1 MSIIVSKPLLKSGYR
16 QEWSTNSWACVHWV
30 YKIVQLGPSLVPHL
44 LCKVAIFCQDWWCT
58 HYAWTNCNAVHI
70 SCSAVSLHLYNRT
83 RCQPTTIL
91 TYLRSYLLYQRN
103 STEEEIMFWVHPY
116 AINIFIFG
124 IVHKKWT
131 HKQNLF
137 LLCLPVLIDQ
147 NCENLSINIYNFPR
161 NLKFILRTLE
171 FSPICNVC
179 YPHNKCPQSQG
190 GMICPKGWRLRSR
203 GRGLRSRWGQGG
215 RRFPEWWSS
224 RSGSSSR
231 RWRAR
236 RLPPHPCGW
245 VRWPNGELL
254 GSHSWA
260 LSITQA
266 GCRGCTSDKS
276 TLASQLYDW
285 ACLSLCLLTLLIFF
299 SRKRIDNPWESRE
312 APTIKHGARFIH
324 FILLI
329 SKYLNK
335 LCKHL
340 LFFNYKFWLLGMWI
354 ENLKLSRAELAH
366 QVFAWNIS
374 VLIIMKNVEMNFQPI
389 LVM

>member
-1 MSIIVSKPLLKSGYR
+1 MSILVSKPLLRPGYR

-91 TYLRSYLLYQRN
+91 TYLQSYLLYQRN

-124 IVHKKWT
+124 IFHKKWT

-236 RLPPHPCGW
+236 RL
-245 VRWPNGELL
+245 N
-254 GSHSWA
+254 
-260 LSITQA
+260 
-266 GCRGCTSDKS
+266 
-276 TLASQLYDW
+276 
-285 ACLSLCLLTLLIFF
+285 LTN
-299 SRKRIDNPWESRE
+299 S
-312 APTIKHGARFIH
+312 
-324 FILLI
+324 
-329 SKYLNK
+329 YLV
-335 LCKHL
+335 C
-340 LFFNYKFWLLGMWI
+340 
-354 ENLKLSRAELAH
+354 
-366 QVFAWNIS
+366 
-374 VLIIMKNVEMNFQPI
+374 
-389 LVM
+389 